1 MIQLAAKDQEIE
13 RCFAVMRQL
22 RPHLQA
28 EDFVAIVRAQMAE
41 GYQLAY
47 LQDGD
52 AVACVA
58 GLRILRT
65 LVAGKSLYV
74 DDLATDETAR
84 SRGHG
89 AAMMDWLRQRAVDEG
104 CGEIH
109 LDSGV
114 QRHRAHR
121 FYLNRN
127 MDIVAHHFSERLQ
140 HD

>member
-1 MIQLAAKDQEIE
+1 MIQLAQEDQDIE

-28 EDFVAIVRAQMAE
+28 GAFVATVRAQMAE

-47 LQDGD
+47 LRDGD

-58 GLRILRT
+58 GFRIQRT
-65 LVAGKSLYV
+65 LVAGRSLYV
-74 DDLATDETAR
+74 DDLATDEASR
-84 SRGHG
+84 SSGHG
-89 AAMMDWLRQRAVDEG
+89 AAMMDWLRQLAVAEG

-127 MDIVAHHFSERLQ
+127 MDIVAHHFPEQLK
-140 HD
+140 HG

>member
-47 LQDGD
+47 LLNGD

-58 GLRILRT
+58 GFRIQRT

-74 DDLATDETAR
+74 DDLATDDSAR
-84 SRGHG
+84 SHGHG
-89 AAMMDWLRQRAVDEG
+89 AAMMAWLRQLAKDQG
-104 CGEIH
+104 CSEIH

-121 FYLNRN
+121 FYLNRK
-127 MDIVAHHFSERLQ
+127 MDIVAFHFSESLR

>member
-28 EDFVAIVRAQMAE
+28 EDFVAIVRSQMAE

-47 LQDGD
+47 LLNGD
-52 AVACVA
+52 AIVCVA
-58 GLRILRT
+58 GFRIQRT

-74 DDLATDETAR
+74 DDLATDDSAR
-84 SRGHG
+84 SHGHG
-89 AAMMDWLRQRAVDEG
+89 AAMMAWLRQLAVAEG

-127 MDIVAHHFSERLQ
+127 MDIVAHHFSELLK

>member
-1 MIQLAAKDQEIE
+1 MIQPARQDQEIE
-13 RCFAVMRQL
+13 RCFPVMRQL
-22 RPHLQA
+22 RPHLRS
-28 EDFVAIVRAQMAE
+28 ETFVAAVRAQMAE

-47 LQDGD
+47 LQEDG

-58 GLRILRT
+58 GFRLQRT
-65 LVAGKSLYV
+65 LVAGRSLYV
-74 DDLATDETAR
+74 DDLATDETTR

-89 AAMMDWLRQRAVDEG
+89 AAMMAWLRQLAIAEG

-127 MDIVAHHFSERLQ
+127 MDIVAHHFSEQLK